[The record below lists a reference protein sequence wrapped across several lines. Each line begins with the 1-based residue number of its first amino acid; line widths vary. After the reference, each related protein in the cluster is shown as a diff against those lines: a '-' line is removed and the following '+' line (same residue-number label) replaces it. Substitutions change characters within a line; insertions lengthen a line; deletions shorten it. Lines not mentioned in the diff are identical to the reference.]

1 MSYKILLID
10 DSITQLES
18 FRIKLSRAGYEVI
31 TAQDG
36 EEGYQKVFSQAP
48 DIILSDIVMPTLT
61 GYQLCRLL
69 KNNKL
74 TKDIPV
80 ILLTVLDKKIDKF
93 WANKSGADKFLL
105 KITDFSKIEATIKE
119 LLEVFPISTEYKNA
133 LLNKSLKNESV
144 QNQSSLV
151 FDELLKNLTLV
162 NEFRELSEFLPQ
174 EKVLI
179 EKLFFLMSS
188 FIDYNIAGIFFNT
201 LDK

>member
-74 TKDIPV
+74 TKDIPI
-80 ILLTVLDKKIDKF
+80 ILLTVLDKKMDKF
-93 WANKSGADKFLL
+93 WGRESGADKFIL
-105 KITDFSKIEATIKE
+105 KSMPFEKIEKAVETMVK
-119 LLEVFPISTEYKNA
+119 SSQMTEDERKA
-133 LLNKSLKNESV
+133 LTKGNDNSESIR
-144 QNQSSLV
+144 NQ
-151 FDELLKNLTLV
+151 
-162 NEFRELSEFLPQ
+162 
-174 EKVLI
+174 
-179 EKLFFLMSS
+179 
-188 FIDYNIAGIFFNT
+188 A
-201 LDK
+201 